1 MTFITGNTSPTTI
14 TAFDNVAPGLMFTV
28 RGADS
33 NTTIANSANIKTL
46 TGQNFLL
53 RTAVEPVQFRCDN
66 TTVCYELGV
75 SAAKT
80 LLYTATGAIG
90 APAREVAGSVTLA
103 AGTLTL
109 TLTGAAVYTSNAS
122 YICTANSSS
131 GTNPVQ
137 VVRNSGSS
145 VTFNG
150 TGTDQ
155 VMFRCVGN

>member
-1 MTFITGNTSPTTI
+1 
-14 TAFDNVAPGLMFTV
+14 
-28 RGADS
+28 
-33 NTTIANSANIKTL
+33 
-46 TGQNFLL
+46 
-53 RTAVEPVQFRCDN
+53 
-66 TTVCYELGV
+66 VCYELGV